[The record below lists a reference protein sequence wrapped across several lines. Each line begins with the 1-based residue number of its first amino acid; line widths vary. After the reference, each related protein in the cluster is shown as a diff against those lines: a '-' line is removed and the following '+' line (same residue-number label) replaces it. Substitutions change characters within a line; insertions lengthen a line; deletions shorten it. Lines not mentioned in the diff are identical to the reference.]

1 MNFDYTYITIFGVI
15 VFEPVTIFT
24 NILVALFCLY
34 SYLKINLFK
43 FKLANQWAWFFLLIG
58 VSSLIGS
65 AAHGAHFQLGKF
77 FFKTTLFLMN
87 AVSLIAIYF
96 CFKAANTYS
105 TINKPNASRY
115 ATYFVIFWILI
126 LLVFTFIKNDFLL
139 IKIHAGI
146 VLVYSLTVH
155 YLTYRKNQKGS
166 GFITAGILISFLSI
180 IVHSMKFS
188 FSDWFNYKDIAH
200 VIMLLSLYF
209 IYQGIKIKLRN
220 NGPVT
225 VTAETVV
232 NS

>member
-1 MNFDYTYITIFGVI
+1 MNLDYTYITIFGFVI
-15 VFEPVTIFT
+15 FEPVTIFT
-24 NILVALFCLY
+24 NILVALFCVY
-34 SYLKINLFK
+34 SYLRINLFK

-77 FFKTTLFLMN
+77 FFKTILFLMN

-105 TINKPNASRY
+105 TLNKPTSNKY
-115 ATYFVIFWILI
+115 ATYFVIFWIFI
-126 LLVFTFIKNDFLL
+126 LLIFTFIQNDFLL

-146 VLVYSLTVH
+146 VLLYSLIVH

-180 IVHSMKFS
+180 VVHSLRLS

-209 IYQGIKIKLRN
+209 IYQGIIIKLN
-220 NGPVT
+220 ENKPVE
-225 VTAETVV
+225 AVV
-232 NS
+232 K